1 MASRGQPVFFIL
13 IKIENINICLVT
25 NRVRLQKDYSP
36 LCVGSICLTC
46 LQRAR
51 TCLWRLG
58 KILPTEEK
66 NDEQCLI
73 EYTFL
78 YYQISN
84 KHTQWNKFKSLEYA
98 FLVKLFNP
106 WVGRGYT
113 FWTIR
118 SVKSIKSAPMVN
130 VLTRGEEK
138 GSSNMTILR
147 SKLKAYVSEEIL
159 NWHCLSL
166 NADLCIHFYWPSR
179 LRQASHRNM
188 IQRSRLRLCLFV
200 CLLYVPLSTA
210 HLDIS
215 KSLQV
220 LQP

>member
-1 MASRGQPVFFIL
+1 MDNLFFFNL

-138 GSSNMTILR
+138 GSSNMTILG
-147 SKLKAYVSEEIL
+147 SKLKAYVCEEIL

-179 LRQASHRNM
+179 LRQASHRKN
-188 IQRSRLRLCLFV
+188 
-200 CLLYVPLSTA
+200 
-210 HLDIS
+210 DS
-215 KSLQV
+215 K
-220 LQP
+220 

>member
-1 MASRGQPVFFIL
+1 MASRGQPIFFIL

-78 YYQISN
+78 YCQISN

-130 VLTRGEEK
+130 VHTRGEK
-138 GSSNMTILR
+138 SKRLLQIWHFWG
-147 SKLKAYVSEEIL
+147 SKLSHTKLYGLRLRWDQRRSYL
-159 NWHCLSL
+159 KLRQ
-166 NADLCIHFYWPSR
+166 SR
-179 LRQASHRNM
+179 L
-188 IQRSRLRLCLFV
+188 
-200 CLLYVPLSTA
+200 LLLVLG
-210 HLDIS
+210 
-215 KSLQV
+215 LQK
-220 LQP
+220 QK